1 MGPDAAFTNNILGAV
16 NALFFF
22 GAVIGALAIGP
33 LADKIGRRPSIMAA
47 CVQSIIGGALVAGS
61 VHIAMFIVVRV
72 LQGVGLGALATLTP
86 IYLNEAST
94 PSKRGLL
101 TGLHGFFLVNG
112 YCISGWVAFGTSY
125 STDLTFGWRAPIAFT
140 CIPPLVLLVGSIWIP
155 ESPRWLFIQG
165 RTEEA
170 WEGLRRLH
178 GGNEDADGEEDA
190 HMAVH
195 EEFFQ
200 IKKQLELE
208 RDMPS
213 GYLAIFTT
221 PSYRKR
227 ALLSC
232 FLMFASNSTGALV
245 ITYYSVIIYTDL
257 GLTGHTP
264 LLLYAIYCL
273 VAAAGN
279 LGSLLTLDWTGRR
292 VVCFRWTSVHSLA
305 EAASDRMCT
314 RL

>member
-1 MGPDAAFTNNILGAV
+1 M
-16 NALFFF
+16 
-22 GAVIGALAIGP
+22 IGALAIGP
-33 LADKIGRRPSIMAA
+33 LADKIGRRLSIMVAS
-47 CVQSIIGGALVAGS
+47 VLSLIGGALVAGS

-86 IYLNEAST
+86 VYLNEAST

-101 TGLHGFFLVNG
+101 TGMHGFFLVSG

-125 STDLTFGWRAPIAFT
+125 STNLTFGWRAPLAFT
-140 CIPPLVLLVGSIWIP
+140 CIPPLMLLVGSIWIP
-155 ESPRWLFIQG
+155 ESPRWLFTQG

-178 GGNEDADGEEDA
+178 SGDKDAEDEDAQ
-190 HMAVH
+190 MAIH

-213 GYLAIFTT
+213 GYIAIFTN

-245 ITYYSVIIYTDL
+245 ITNYSVIIYTDL
-257 GLTGHTP
+257 GLTGHMP
-264 LLLYAIYCL
+264 LLLYAFYCL

-292 VVCFRWTSVHSLA
+292 IVCYFIRIENHQCYTLNSMS
-305 EAASDRMCT
+305 
-314 RL
+314 